1 MRIKA
6 ASGLPQIYEDYLA
19 WYAMHHG
26 PCEKQVKMIRAVLL
40 KFYAYLQSCKVHLN
54 SLRIEAVDGFFDTHY
69 LGCARSTKRL
79 YRTFIRGFL
88 SYLYHERQVLK
99 KDLAPLIVG
108 APNFSRTKPP
118 RFLRKQEVKALFF
131 HTDEPTPS
139 VLITNALVCLSYT
152 LGLRPKEIR
161 QITLDDISFVKEE
174 LIIAERKCGD
184 PLKLPLPAIAIKMIA
199 AYLIGARPESEH
211 RNLFLSLRPPH
222 RPLSD
227 MMVHHYV
234 KKRMH
239 QANITATPYALR
251 HTYAQNLLE
260 AGVSLYEI
268 KEMMGHDSIEST
280 RKYLHVHIKLM
291 REVLFDESI

>member
-1 MRIKA
+1 MRKKA

-19 WYAMHHG
+19 WYAMRLE
-26 PCEKQVKMIRAVLL
+26 PCEEQVKMIRAVLL
-40 KFYAYLQSCKVHLN
+40 KFYTYLQSCKVDLN
-54 SLRIEAVDGFFDTHY
+54 SLRIEEVDGFFNTHY

-79 YRTFIRGFL
+79 YRSFVRGFL

-99 KDLAPLIVG
+99 KDLAPLVVG
-108 APNFSRTKPP
+108 APNFSRSKPP
-118 RFLRKQEVKALFF
+118 RFLRKQEVNALFF
-131 HTDEPTPS
+131 HTDKPTPS
-139 VLITNALVCLSYT
+139 VLMTNAIVCLSYA

-161 QITLDDISFVKEE
+161 QITLDNISFVKEE
-174 LIIAERKCGD
+174 LIIAERKSGN
-184 PLKLPLPAIAIKMIA
+184 PLILPLPAIAIKMIA

-211 RNLFLSLRPPH
+211 RNLFLSLRTPH

-227 MMVHHYV
+227 MMVYHYV
-234 KKRMH
+234 KTRMR
-239 QANITATPYALR
+239 QLNIAAAPYALR

-291 REVLFDESI
+291 REVLFDEPV

>member
-1 MRIKA
+1 MRKKA
-6 ASGLPQIYEDYLA
+6 VSRLPQIYEDYLA
-19 WYAMHHG
+19 WYAMRHES
-26 PCEKQVKMIRAVLL
+26 CEEQVKMIRAVLL
-40 KFYAYLQSCKVHLN
+40 QLYVYLQSCKVNLN
-54 SLRIEAVDGFFDTHY
+54 SLRIEEVDGFFNTHY

-79 YRTFIRGFL
+79 YRTFVRGFL

-99 KDLAPLIVG
+99 KDLAPVIVG
-108 APNFSRTKPP
+108 APNFSRSKPP
-118 RFLRKQEVKALFF
+118 RFLRKQEVKALFY

-139 VLITNALVCLSYT
+139 VLMTNAIVCLSYA

-161 QITLDDISFVKEE
+161 QITLDNISFVKEE

-184 PLKLPLPAIAIKMIA
+184 PLRLPLPSIAIKMIA
-199 AYLIGARPESEH
+199 AYIIGARPESEH
-211 RNLFLSLRPPH
+211 RNLFLSLSHPH

-227 MMVHHYV
+227 MMVYHYV
-234 KKRMH
+234 KKRMQ
-239 QANITATPYALR
+239 QADITATPYALR

-268 KEMMGHDSIEST
+268 KEMMGHESIEST

-291 REVLFDESI
+291 REVLFDEPI

>member
-1 MRIKA
+1 MRKKA
-6 ASGLPQIYEDYLA
+6 ASRLPQLYEDYLA
-19 WYAMHHG
+19 WYAMRLA
-26 PCEKQVKMIRAVLL
+26 PCERQVKMIRPVLL
-40 KFYAYLQSCKVHLN
+40 EFYTYLQSCKIHLN
-54 SLRIEAVDGFFDTHY
+54 SLRIEEVDGFFNTHY
-69 LGCARSTKRL
+69 LGCAHSTKRL
-79 YRTFIRGFL
+79 YRTFVRGFL

-99 KDLAPLIVG
+99 KDLAPLVVG
-108 APNFSRTKPP
+108 APNFSRSKPP

-131 HTDEPTPS
+131 HTDKPTPS
-139 VLITNALVCLSYT
+139 VLMTNALVCLSYT

-161 QITLDDISFVKEE
+161 QITLDNISFVREE
-174 LIIAERKCGD
+174 LIITQRKCGD
-184 PLKLPLPAIAIKMIA
+184 PLILPLPPIAIKMIA
-199 AYLIGARPESEH
+199 TYLIGARPESEH
-211 RNLFLSLRPPH
+211 RNLFLSFRHPH
-222 RPLSD
+222 RPLSRK
-227 MMVHHYV
+227 MVHHYI

-291 REVLFDESI
+291 REVLFGEPV